1 MIGKIGV
8 HNLNQVRA
16 NQPET
21 TEKPA
26 FKGNDEFPQI
36 SELRGSEMLANYS
49 VAFINKMPKE
59 KLELN
64 ELPLINA
71 ETSVDNIDGE
81 KIYTSD
87 GKLDSIVV
95 EDENTTTIYY
105 PSEGDANFITQV
117 KVIDKATGKKIL
129 SQENDKNGS
138 ELTQY
143 IYKFSKEGDKEIIE
157 SSTYEQ
163 GKYVSSWKD
172 SIDGDRCE
180 SISKYKNDYTMS
192 FSDKKNYKRMEF
204 DKNGQLVEVYTSKQM
219 PNGEINQRV
228 GFMEGELYKASKEKE
243 IYFKKFDK
251 EAVLN
256 DDKFKPADKFP
267 FTKLP
272 ADDLQADDLEGER
285 TCYSNGV
292 VESVMTNFGG
302 VDTKVI
308 FSPQGIVKSIKTDTK
323 ELSYDEHRNQIITE
337 QLGENETKTTT
348 YIRERKCVN
357 VTYELDGYKKSV
369 GYNSEGIIDFYSEE
383 APDGTFTHFNISDD
397 GFISN
402 TWTYNKNE

>member
-21 TEKPA
+21 TVKPA

-64 ELPLINA
+64 ELPQINA

-243 IYFKKFDK
+243 IYFKRKGIDEPIPFGLESLGNKNLIALLPSIFHCIEQRGMLLLDEFSSGFHNELEELLIRYFMRK
-251 EAVLN
+251 SSESQLIFVSHSTNLISNSLIRPDQIYSVDFGKNGSYIKRFSSEKPREAQN
-256 DDKFKPADKFP
+256 
-267 FTKLP
+267 
-272 ADDLQADDLEGER
+272 LEKMYLSGVF
-285 TCYSNGV
+285 NGV
-292 VESVMTNFGG
+292 PNYEY
-302 VDTKVI
+302 
-308 FSPQGIVKSIKTDTK
+308 SIK
-323 ELSYDEHRNQIITE
+323 
-337 QLGENETKTTT
+337 
-348 YIRERKCVN
+348 
-357 VTYELDGYKKSV
+357 
-369 GYNSEGIIDFYSEE
+369 
-383 APDGTFTHFNISDD
+383 
-397 GFISN
+397 
-402 TWTYNKNE
+402 